1 MDSQIM
7 TAAASWVEVTVGA
20 LTPLADS
27 ANAVGMAAYMKG
39 VAPFLGLKTS
49 DRRSALKGAWSGLPA
64 IDEHELVAVCDQLWA
79 LPEREFQYAACDL
92 IDRYVRTLSPDFIV
106 EPVQRLLTTT
116 SWWDSVDSLGTAAV
130 SPLTMRNP
138 QLVGLMWQWLDSGD
152 TWLIRAA
159 LQHQRGRK
167 AATDFAVLYAMCD
180 RHAQEREFWIAKAIG
195 WALRDVTRWDP
206 AGVAAF
212 IDAHPGLSYVARRE
226 ALRGL
231 ARTSRP

>member
-1 MDSQIM
+1 M
-7 TAAASWVEVTVGA
+7 TAVASWVEATVGA
-20 LTPLADS
+20 LTPLADP
-27 ANAVGMAAYMKG
+27 ANAVGMTAYMKN

-49 DRRSALKGAWSGLPA
+49 DRRSALKGAWSALPA

-92 IDRYVRTLSPDFIV
+92 IDRYRRTLSADFIV
-106 EPVQRLLTTT
+106 EPVQRLLITK
-116 SWWDSVDSLGTAAV
+116 SWWDSVDSLGTSAV
-130 SPLTMRNP
+130 SPLTMRHP
-138 QLVGLMWQWLDSGD
+138 QLVGQMWQWLDSGD

-159 LQHQRGRK
+159 IQHQRGRK
-167 AATDFAVLYAMCD
+167 AATDVALLYAMCD
-180 RHAQEREFWIAKAIG
+180 RFAEEREFWIAKAIG

-212 IDAHPGLSYVARRE
+212 VDAHPGLSSVARRE